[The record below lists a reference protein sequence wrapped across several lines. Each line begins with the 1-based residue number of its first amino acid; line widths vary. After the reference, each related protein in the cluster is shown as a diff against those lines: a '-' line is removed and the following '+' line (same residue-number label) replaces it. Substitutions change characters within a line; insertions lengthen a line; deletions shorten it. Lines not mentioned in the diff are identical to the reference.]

1 MVVVEEV
8 PECQRQAG
16 ILGKGSRP
24 RHKPGGAV
32 IGGADIIQHI
42 LCGNFFQLNIAAFGC
57 RDKALFKLPTD
68 AAGGVREQCC
78 EFLLKIIL
86 FVGLPDEIQNGQA
99 ILVFC
104 QTQTTPQLLQKHGQR
119 LGRAQEQ
126 HSVHLGDIHT
136 LVVNVHH
143 KEESELP
150 GNQPLL
156 GGVALL
162 VRRVAGQ
169 CHRWNAVGIKVAR
182 HELGMSDG
190 NAEAQTLYL
199 VDIGDIFQDGAHH
212 KVSAALRHH
221 AAEGVQVGQ
230 FVFIVAA
237 GTPFQAAQICGV
249 GDAEILEGTK

>member
-1 MVVVEEV
+1 M
-8 PECQRQAG
+8 
-16 ILGKGSRP
+16 
-24 RHKPGGAV
+24 
-32 IGGADIIQHI
+32 
-42 LCGNFFQLNIAAFGC
+42 
-57 RDKALFKLPTD
+57 
-68 AAGGVREQCC
+68 GGVGEQGRKL
-78 EFLLKIIL
+78 FLEIVLL
-86 FVGLPDEIQNGQA
+86 VCLPDEVQHGQA

-119 LGRAQEQ
+119 LGRTQEQ
-126 HSVHLGDIHT
+126 HRVHLGDIHA

-143 KEESELP
+143 IEKTELP

-156 GGVALL
+156 CSVALL

-169 CHRWNAVGIKVAR
+169 CHRWNAMGIKVAR
-182 HELGMSDG
+182 HKLGMSNG
-190 NAEAQTLYL
+190 NAEAQTLHL
-199 VDIGDIFQDGAHH
+199 VDIGDIFQDGVHH

-230 FVFIVAA
+230 LVFIVAA